1 MNFNIR
7 SAPRPEEDFKTW
19 SLEEL
24 ESEHFSLMMT
34 SGFAIPARAQLI
46 QQEIDSRRSKKINLS
61 SLYGKFGEGIKGGM
75 GGGFKRDE
83 LAVISSGT
91 TSLAKLWADEITREI
106 DKEIVDQMLAYDKV
120 LMSEFEQQFLNK
132 PMPVISKQMVDA
144 MLDAHSLGIKHQYYV
159 PPKSYTKKVS
169 TVGLVNA
176 PTGFVKAPDENW
188 SSMRLKEAVD
198 RMVKT
203 QQDMSSFF
211 DPGRA
216 TREHIMND
224 DIRFMYPTTIR
235 PVSSLINMD
244 TTALRDVLPASKLL
258 DTTIEWAH
266 AEANCFK
273 SDIKMEILKERSA
286 APGIITM
293 MYDTEATADFSKLQF
308 EVLGE

>member
-34 SGFAIPARAQLI
+34 SGFAIPARAELI
-46 QQEIDSRRSKKINLS
+46 QKEIDSRRSKKINLS

-75 GGGFKRDE
+75 GGGFNRGE
-83 LAVISSGT
+83 LTVITAKTSSYK
-91 TSLAKLWADEITREI
+91 SHRKM
-106 DKEIVDQMLAYDKV
+106 VDDMIAYDKV
-120 LMSEFEQQFLNK
+120 LMDEFEEQFLNK
-132 PMPVISKQMVDA
+132 PIPSLSKDIFDA
-144 MLDAHSLGIKHQYYV
+144 MLSAHSLGIKHQYYE

-169 TVGLVNA
+169 TLGLVPA
-176 PTGFVKAPDENW
+176 PTGFVSHPDENW
-188 SSMRLKEAVD
+188 SSMRLKEAVE

-203 QQDMSSFF
+203 QHDMASFF
-211 DPGRA
+211 EQGPA

-235 PVSSLINMD
+235 PASSIINMD
-244 TTALRDVLPASKLL
+244 TSALHDVLPAGSKLL

-273 SDIKMEILKERSA
+273 SDIKMEILKDRSA
-286 APGIITM
+286 SSGIITV